1 VALRLQLPAAM
12 RPQASLPTPL
22 RAALSAALV
31 LAAAGLSSCATSG
44 VNQGDVNLVSLEE
57 EWALGQ
63 KLEADI
69 ARQVRLVDDRSIV
82 GYVDALG
89 QRIVRQTELGR
100 LPWEFHVVADGE
112 VNAFNIPGGHVYV
125 NTGLIAAA
133 GDVGELAGVLAHEIS
148 HGVARHGT
156 EQLTRVYGLNIVAG
170 VLLGN
175 DPQTYERILAQILG
189 TGAIAR
195 FSRSAEREAD
205 DLGVRFM
212 WEAGYDPNGMVRMF
226 EGLLSRR
233 RGQPSSVDKFFATH
247 PLTEER
253 IRATRAEIAK
263 LPAKSGL
270 ISRDAA
276 YQSVRGEVGRYN

>member
-1 VALRLQLPAAM
+1 MTPSSTPTLA
-12 RPQASLPTPL
+12 TPL
-22 RAALSAALV
+22 RAALAAALV
-31 LAAAGLSSCATSG
+31 LGALAAGLSGCATSG

-57 EWALGQ
+57 EWALGR

-69 ARQVRLVDDRSIV
+69 ARQVRLVDDSSIV
-82 GYVDALG
+82 GYVNSVG
-89 QRIVRQTELGR
+89 QRIVRQTGMAQ
-100 LPWEFHVVADGE
+100 LPWEFHVVADPE

-125 NTGLIAAA
+125 NTGLIAATD
-133 GDVGELAGVLAHEIS
+133 DVGELAGVLGHEIS

-156 EQLTRVYGLNIVAG
+156 EQLTRVYGLNILAG
-170 VLLGN
+170 LLLGN
-175 DPQTYERILAQILG
+175 DPATYERILAQILG

-195 FSRSAEREAD
+195 FSRSAEEEAD
-205 DLGVRFM
+205 RLGVRYM
-212 WEAGYDPNGMVRMF
+212 YDAGYDPNGMVRMF

-233 RGQPSSVDKFFATH
+233 RSQPSSVDKFFATH

-253 IRATRAEIAK
+253 IRDTRNAIAS

-276 YQSVRGEVGRYN
+276 YQSVRREVGRYH

>member
-1 VALRLQLPAAM
+1 M
-12 RPQASLPTPL
+12 TPF
-22 RAALSAALV
+22 RAALAAALV
-31 LAAAGLSSCATSG
+31 LGTAAGLSGCASSG

-57 EWALGQ
+57 EWALGR

-69 ARQVRLVDDRSIV
+69 ARQVRLVSDSSIA
-82 GYVDALG
+82 GYVNTVG

-100 LPWEFHVVADGE
+100 LPWEFHVIADPE

-133 GDVGELAGVLAHEIS
+133 DDVGELAGVLGHEIS

-156 EQLTRVYGLNIVAG
+156 EQLTRVYGLNILAG

-195 FSRSAEREAD
+195 FSRSAEEEAD
-205 DLGVRFM
+205 RLGVRFM
-212 WEAGYDPNGMVRMF
+212 YEAGYDPNGMVRMF
-226 EGLLSRR
+226 EGLLNRR
-233 RGQPSSVDKFFATH
+233 RSQPSSVDKFFATH
-247 PLTEER
+247 PLTEDR
-253 IRATRAEIAK
+253 IRETRQEIAK
-263 LPAKSGL
+263 LPPKSGL
-270 ISRDAA
+270 VSRDSA
-276 YQSVRGEVGRYN
+276 YQSVRREVGRYN